1 MQKGHSV
8 IVPQSLTVKQ
18 TGKRVFSPLAQK
30 TVPKF
35 QQVFKRPYII
45 GICGGPSSGKS
56 SVAKMIKAKIPQAV
70 ILNQNS
76 FYKPIRGNLR
86 RRSRADSISEDIE
99 KGEEQIK
106 SEIREI
112 YQKIDFDL
120 PEAIDWDLLNKGVVQ
135 LRNGNPFNM
144 PIYDPETM
152 IRTAMTDHI
161 KPSEVIIIEGHLIFC
176 NEDIMK
182 KMDLKV
188 FIDTDDDVR
197 LSRKVLKIARKHP
210 NDRQFLSDF
219 LIKYEN
225 SVKPSF
231 EKYIEP
237 TKKFADIILPNYG
250 FSTEDKLDIDSMN
263 VPAIDLI
270 IKRIMSEHVF

>member
-1 MQKGHSV
+1 
-8 IVPQSLTVKQ
+8 
-18 TGKRVFSPLAQK
+18 
-30 TVPKF
+30 
-35 QQVFKRPYII
+35 
-45 GICGGPSSGKS
+45 
-56 SVAKMIKAKIPQAV
+56 
-70 ILNQNS
+70 
-76 FYKPIRGNLR
+76 
-86 RRSRADSISEDIE
+86 
-99 KGEEQIK
+99 
-106 SEIREI
+106 
-112 YQKIDFDL
+112 
-120 PEAIDWDLLNKGVVQ
+120 
-135 LRNGNPFNM
+135 M

-152 IRTAMTDHI
+152 IRLAMTEHI
-161 KPSEVIIIEGHLIFC
+161 KSSEVIIVEGHLIFC
-176 NEDIMK
+176 NDELMK

-210 NDRQFLSDF
+210 NDRQFLSAF

-250 FSTEDKLDIDSMN
+250 FTTEDKLDIDSMS

-270 IKRIMSEHVF
+270 IKRIMSEHEF